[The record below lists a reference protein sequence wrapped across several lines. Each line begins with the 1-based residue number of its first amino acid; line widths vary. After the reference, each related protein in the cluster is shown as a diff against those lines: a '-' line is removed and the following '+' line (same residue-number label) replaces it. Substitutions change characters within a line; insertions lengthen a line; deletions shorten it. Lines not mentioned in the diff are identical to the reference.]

1 MVQNLNRF
9 PTNVCSGL
17 CWFQDEI
24 SYHYLIFF
32 LPVSLNLG
40 KSAAKGVTFMF
51 CRIWKWKQYMKN
63 TTDGVNGFILSFNFV
78 CPTKCVPSLFFKVHL
93 LPVWYWDF
101 ADVYGTAAEV
111 GENCCPVRILVQII
125 LQFITFLIVSVI
137 KPRYKLTRRS

>member
-1 MVQNLNRF
+1 MGILCSRFYFFLNGSKSKSVSYY
-9 PTNVCSGL
+9 VCSGL

-24 SYHYLIFF
+24 SYHYLNFF

-78 CPTKCVPSLFFKVHL
+78 CPTKCVPSFFQGALAASMILRLCRRVQNSCRSRREL
-93 LPVWYWDF
+93 LS
-101 ADVYGTAAEV
+101 
-111 GENCCPVRILVQII
+111 C
-125 LQFITFLIVSVI
+125 
-137 KPRYKLTRRS
+137 